1 MTFWVER
8 NEIDRHENIRS
19 FRDEKKYSK
28 LGVLVIDE
36 IREDLKDIFNN
47 YVKYGTI
54 CNKKINI
61 SPDISIIIT
70 LNSEIGFEN
79 GIVLEQ

>member
-1 MTFWVER
+1 MKSIDMRIAESVEMR
-8 NEIDRHENIRS
+8 KNIQ
-19 FRDEKKYSK
+19 K

-61 SPDISIIIT
+61 SPEISIMVT

-79 GIVLEQ
+79 GIVIEQ

>member
-1 MTFWVER
+1 MRIAESVEMR
-8 NEIDRHENIRS
+8 KNIQ
-19 FRDEKKYSK
+19 K

-61 SPDISIIIT
+61 SPEISIMVT
-70 LNSEIGFEN
+70 LNS
-79 GIVLEQ
+79 

>member
-1 MTFWVER
+1 MKSI
-8 NEIDRHENIRS
+8 EIRISESLEMRKNIQ
-19 FRDEKKYSK
+19 K
-28 LGVLVIDE
+28 LGILVIDE
-36 IREDLKDIFNN
+36 IREEIKYIFND

-61 SPDISIIIT
+61 TPDISIIIT
-70 LNSEIGFEN
+70 LNSTIGFEN

>member
-1 MTFWVER
+1 MRIAESVEMR
-8 NEIDRHENIRS
+8 KNIQ
-19 FRDEKKYSK
+19 K

-61 SPDISIIIT
+61 SPEISIMVT

-79 GIVLEQ
+79 GIVIEQ